1 MQGVRTGDVFVAF
14 ALDLNYVSSI
24 VEKVGNTFAK
34 IIRGHKSKY
43 REGEVYCLQHICDVN
58 YTAFLTHGDKMRKL
72 RDMPNDV
79 QNNYYKILSPI
90 NIKSVVFFND

>member
-1 MQGVRTGDVFVAF
+1 MQGVRAGDVFVAF
-14 ALDLNYVSSI
+14 ALDLNYVTSGI

-43 REGEVYCLQHICDVN
+43 REGEVYCLQHTCDVN
-58 YTAFLTHGDKMRKL
+58 YTAFLTRSDKMRKL

-79 QNNYYKILSPI
+79 QNNYHKILSLI
-90 NIKSVVFFND
+90 IIISFND